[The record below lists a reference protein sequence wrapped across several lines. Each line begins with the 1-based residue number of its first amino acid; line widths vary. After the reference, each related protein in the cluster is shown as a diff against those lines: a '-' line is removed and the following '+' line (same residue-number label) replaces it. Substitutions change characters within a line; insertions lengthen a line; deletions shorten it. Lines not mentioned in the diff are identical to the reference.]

1 MWYPFL
7 LYILWTIPFG
17 AMADTGDCKL
27 KIPTENMLFGVSV
40 NAGAVFIGI
49 LLRRYGKKCFR
60 TCMQMVCS
68 AGTVL
73 LLVLGFFVILGRA
86 NETVL
91 TPLKIFLGC
100 CCQPVGGLLGF
111 FISKMCG
118 RTNRIAFTIAF
129 ETGIQNFTLPLA
141 ILALSFHPDSPFL
154 PEMLSTPLLANASYS
169 LWSAL
174 MTIICRMIAGK
185 DSQEARGE
193 GGARAQEVD
202 IASHVGTVD
211 LPRLDVELAVQPAVK
226 QAEGS
231 AKVLV
236 VPT

>member
-7 LYILWTIPFG
+7 VYILWTIPFG

-27 KIPTENMLFGVSV
+27 TIPTENMLKGVSA

-49 LLRRYGKKCFR
+49 LLRRYGTKSFR

-73 LLVLGFFVILGRA
+73 LLVLGFFVILGRI
-86 NETVL
+86 NEVVL

-193 GGARAQEVD
+193 GGAGAQDVGLSAFHVE
-202 IASHVGTVD
+202 IAD
-211 LPRLDVELAVQPAVK
+211 LPRLDVERAVQPAVPQSLGK
-226 QAEGS
+226 FCS
-231 AKVLV
+231 IR
-236 VPT
+236 